1 MPGKVAKV
9 YIKDEILDNV
19 KISNQKNA
27 LEVQGEIKPQIAS
40 ELEDH
45 ERPEIGIDDIH
56 VEFLIG
62 DGILFLFCQ
71 VSQGDDDIEAR

>member
-1 MPGKVAKV
+1 M
-9 YIKDEILDNV
+9 D
-19 KISNQKNA
+19 
-27 LEVQGEIKPQIAS
+27 VQGEIKPQIAS

-45 ERPEIGIDDIH
+45 ERPEFGIDDID

-71 VSQGDDDIEAR
+71 VGQGDDDVEAR